1 MHKIKKL
8 SLVGLVCLWLVYMVS
23 INHAANQSFEVDSF
37 KQEIKGLEHNILV
50 LNVEATSLQTIE
62 RIEDMSKGL
71 SFVQTE
77 DIYYLTDS
85 KEAMAL
91 R

>member
-8 SLVGLVCLWLVYMVS
+8 SLGILVGLWLVYIIS
-23 INHAANQSFEVDSF
+23 INHAANQSFEVDNF
-37 KQEIKGLEHNILV
+37 KQEIKGLEHSILV

-62 RIEDMSKGL
+62 RIEDISKNL